1 MSSIGRLTFSALAL
15 GLILLLSCYPPARAA
30 FALRD
35 LDFAQAPE
43 NHSPAY
49 QDGMIALRDS
59 NYEQAA
65 GHFQQAAASKPDDMW
80 ALYYFG
86 LCLINLKRFDEA
98 VNAYQQA
105 LTLQPKVAPVHY
117 QLAKIY
123 LAMGDREAVE
133 KEHRW
138 LQENDQELALYIS
151 DLLPSDKPFTQQ
163 NQDASVRSTIPQ
175 PQDKLTPGVEPMNK
189 DLRPTIMYRE
199 KAKYTEIARTNR
211 VQGTVVLQV
220 VFANNGEL
228 QGIRVVRGLPDGLT
242 RKAIEATQNI
252 RFNPATRDGVP
263 VSVRGQMEFSFNIY

>member
-15 GLILLLSCYPPARAA
+15 GLILLLTCYPSARAA
-30 FALRD
+30 FASRD
-35 LDFAQAPE
+35 LHFAQAPE

-49 QDGMIALRDS
+49 KDGMVALRDS

-65 GHFQQAAASKPDDMW
+65 GHFQQAAADKPDDMW
-80 ALYYFG
+80 APYYFG
-86 LCLINLKRFDEA
+86 LCLLNLKRFDEA

-138 LQENDQELALYIS
+138 LQENDQELALYLS
-151 DLLPSDKPFTQQ
+151 DLLPSDKPLTQQ

-263 VSVRGQMEFSFNIY
+263 VSVRGQLEFSFNIY